1 MSGAIT
7 LVDVLVLRGSGA
19 SLECLLLRRAA
30 GGRCPGSWEMVHG
43 HVEPGE
49 LPADAALRELRE
61 ETGLEPQSL
70 YNLSR
75 VESFYLHRRDT
86 VMLVGMFVAF
96 VDPAVT
102 ARLGPEH
109 DEFSWLPVEPAK
121 RRLAWP
127 REVRCLED
135 AVHLIGSGDAGAL
148 EDVLRVC

>member
-7 LVDVLVLRGSGA
+7 LVDVVVLRGSGA
-19 SLECLLLRRAA
+19 SLECLLLRRAT

-61 ETGLEPQSL
+61 ETGLEPRSL

-75 VESFYLHRRDT
+75 VESFYLHRRDV
-86 VMLVGMFVAF
+86 VMQVGMFAAF
-96 VDPAVT
+96 VDAGA

-109 DEFSWLPVEPAK
+109 DEFTWLSVAEAK
-121 RRLAWP
+121 RRFAWP

-135 AVHLIGSGDAGAL
+135 AVHLIGRGDAGAL